1 MRVEVQG
8 SLPEDAQID
17 ADQFCGGQS
26 VLFCMLK
33 AVELETQRSGAI
45 VHSHLLRHFLAVVD
59 HKKRER
65 TRRAMISAGYPSVG
79 ACDGTGG

>member
-1 MRVEVQG
+1 MRIEVQG

-17 ADQFCGGQS
+17 ADQFCGRQS

-45 VHSHLLRHFLAVVD
+45 MHSHLLRNVLVVVD
-59 HKKRER
+59 HKKAWAIR
-65 TRRAMISAGYPSVG
+65 PSN
-79 ACDGTGG
+79 D